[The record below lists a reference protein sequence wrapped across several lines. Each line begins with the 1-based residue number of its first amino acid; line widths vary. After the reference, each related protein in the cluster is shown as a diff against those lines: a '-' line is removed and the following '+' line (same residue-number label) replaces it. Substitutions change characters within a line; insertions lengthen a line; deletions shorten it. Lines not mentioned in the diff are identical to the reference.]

1 MKLSERFD
9 RRYQQTPLAAPVI
22 PAAPAANGPVAAPP
36 VVPAPS
42 IAPPIAPAPI
52 PVPAALVTESSSKL
66 TTSLAAAKAEIH
78 AQLLAHHTAQIDIN
92 NPAGI
97 RRLLLQLTE
106 EHFRTKPPVTLV
118 TAADRERLVE
128 VLFDEVV
135 GLGPLEAL
143 LRDPD
148 VT

>member
-1 MKLSERFD
+1 M
-9 RRYQQTPLAAPVI
+9 
-22 PAAPAANGPVAAPP
+22 
-36 VVPAPS
+36 
-42 IAPPIAPAPI
+42 
-52 PVPAALVTESSSKL
+52 PAALVTESSTKL
-66 TTSLAAAKAEIH
+66 TPTLAAAKAEIH

-106 EHFRTKPPVTLV
+106 EHFRTKPPASLV
-118 TAADRERLVE
+118 TAVDRERLVE

-148 VT
+148 VSEVMVNRPEQIFVERRGKIGAKHE